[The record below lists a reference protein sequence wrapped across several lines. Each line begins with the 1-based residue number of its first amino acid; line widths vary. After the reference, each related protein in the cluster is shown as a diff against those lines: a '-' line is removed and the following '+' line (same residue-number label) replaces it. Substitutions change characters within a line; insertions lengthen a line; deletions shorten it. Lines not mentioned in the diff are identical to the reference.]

1 MFALSN
7 GRQILLRLVTGSFAP
22 INLQPSGPD
31 QNFPF
36 RLEGL
41 ALHARDPSR
50 VLVLRRRK
58 EHGHKTFGHH
68 VEERAL
74 VIVQGPGNGACWNN
88 GKVIAHFR
96 VVKDALVWFDPII
109 VEDFS
114 REQIVDLSQCR
125 SDCRKI
131 IFRQSARIRA
141 RIRDRLVPF
150 IKRLGNLQR
159 AFCREPKPI
168 IRFALQCSEI
178 VELRSN
184 LRNRFLFF
192 QLDDTVFAA
201 ALPLDGFS
209 DFAVPQSR
217 RGAMLVPEGA
227 V

>member
-7 GRQILLRLVTGSFAP
+7 GRQILLGLVTGSFAP
-22 INLQPSGPD
+22 INLQPSGRD

-41 ALHARDPSR
+41 ALHTGNPSGI
-50 VLVLRRRK
+50 LVLRRRK
-58 EHGHKTFGHH
+58 EHGHEALGYH

-74 VIVQGPGNGACWNN
+74 LIVERARNSCGRNN
-88 GKVIAHFR
+88 RKVIADLR
-96 VVKDALVWFDPII
+96 VIKDALVWLDPII
-109 VEDFS
+109 VEHSS
-114 REQIVDLSQCR
+114 RKWVVDPIQCR

-141 RIRDRLVPF
+141 RIRDRLVLF

-184 LRNRFLFF
+184 LRTRFLFF